1 MLCGVALGYF
11 LSHLQ
16 MMRHMEGMQK
26 RGPKMF
32 VPGILRS
39 LEYGLDL
46 RRDQSKKIEKV
57 LKETAQEVQDFH
69 QQTVHPKIVEIFE
82 AGMEKIEKELTAK
95 QKEEFQEMG
104 NPFHP
109 RKPNQSFDREGHY
122 PPPPPHHCT
131 ELIHLLPIICTE
143 LITGLLIHR
152 TAQLHQDLITDRHGC
167 RETRDHLVFIRDL
180 RHHITFLVQVKGATT
195 TWSQIG
201 KEGVRKLKTK

>member
-122 PPPPPHHCT
+122 PPPPPHH
-131 ELIHLLPIICTE
+131 LHGAHPPPPHHLH
-143 LITGLLIHR
+143 GAHHR
-152 TAQLHQDLITDRHGC
+152 APHPPHGSTAPGPHHRPPRMQGDQRPFGFHKGPPPPHHFPGSSQRGD
-167 RETRDHLVFIRDL
+167 DHLEPDR
-180 RHHITFLVQVKGATT
+180 
-195 TWSQIG
+195 
-201 KEGVRKLKTK
+201 EGGSEEAKD